1 MAFGQWKRVLRRDRW
16 NEPKGKNRSRV
27 EKEGGGRE
35 EHPRRYSRSLRLRKS
50 TENKDLNPEVGNR
63 DRLLLFIEFHRL
75 RSSKNRSKNHRDTRC
90 KIANRVLNINLK
102 NFHPQNCLRYI
113 FIRGIKLLSLV
124 AFSVIHSQKKIISI
138 EVNSREEIRF
148 PRKEGRCP
156 KIVLKTTLR
165 KGGKDS
171 GIVSCRGNGDEPRRK
186 GRARFHGLL
195 MGVKPTLKPSCVSHR
210 AN

>member
-75 RSSKNRSKNHRDTRC
+75 RRTDRKIIEIRDISVC

-124 AFSVIHSQKKIISI
+124 AFF
-138 EVNSREEIRF
+138 R
-148 PRKEGRCP
+148 
-156 KIVLKTTLR
+156 
-165 KGGKDS
+165 
-171 GIVSCRGNGDEPRRK
+171 
-186 GRARFHGLL
+186 
-195 MGVKPTLKPSCVSHR
+195 
-210 AN
+210 

>member
-124 AFSVIHSQKKIISI
+124 AFFGDSLS
-138 EVNSREEIRF
+138 
-148 PRKEGRCP
+148 KEDYIDRS
-156 KIVLKTTLR
+156 KFA
-165 KGGKDS
+165 
-171 GIVSCRGNGDEPRRK
+171 RRNPLSAK
-186 GRARFHGLL
+186 GRTMPGPENRSQNDTEKRWKRFWHRKLAR
-195 MGVKPTLKPSCVSHR
+195 
-210 AN
+210 

>member
-75 RSSKNRSKNHRDTRC
+75 RSSKNRSKNHRDTRY
-90 KIANRVLNINLK
+90 IGMQNRQSSIKYQSEKFSSPKLSSL
-102 NFHPQNCLRYI
+102 YI
-113 FIRGIKLLSLV
+113 YSGDKTFIFG
-124 AFSVIHSQKKIISI
+124 
-138 EVNSREEIRF
+138 
-148 PRKEGRCP
+148 
-156 KIVLKTTLR
+156 
-165 KGGKDS
+165 
-171 GIVSCRGNGDEPRRK
+171 
-186 GRARFHGLL
+186 
-195 MGVKPTLKPSCVSHR
+195 CVFR
-210 AN
+210 

>member
-50 TENKDLNPEVGNR
+50 TENKDLNPEVGIVIVCFYLSNFTVYDLRRTDRKIIEIR
-63 DRLLLFIEFHRL
+63 DI
-75 RSSKNRSKNHRDTRC
+75 SAC

-124 AFSVIHSQKKIISI
+124 AFFGDSLS
-138 EVNSREEIRF
+138 
-148 PRKEGRCP
+148 KEDYIDRS
-156 KIVLKTTLR
+156 KFA
-165 KGGKDS
+165 
-171 GIVSCRGNGDEPRRK
+171 RRNPLSAK
-186 GRARFHGLL
+186 GRTMPGPENRSQNDTEKRWKRFR
-195 MGVKPTLKPSCVSHR
+195 HR
-210 AN
+210 KLPR